1 MKLRGFV
8 ASMLVVFLIGTFVT
22 VTNIAKASETS
33 TIKIFTDP
41 STVQANEIDQEFT
54 ININISNVDDLYA
67 WQTGITFDPAVLE
80 CTGFYEGEFLKRGGE
95 TWFLKHYMDK
105 NNTLGIVYY
114 RGCCLLGPVSG
125 VSGSGQLAYATFRSL
140 GKGISD
146 FHLTDIILQ
155 NSKLE
160 ELAFEIVENFTVQVD
175 GINYSIGILSNLTGT
190 MGAAEPLQSGTFDL
204 SFNRQDKKISFDEYS
219 QKDWFCKVTVPKELL
234 NCTAPSG
241 WSIRVDEAPAPYTMT
256 ESDAYTSLNF
266 MHVKGAH
273 TVEVIGTGV
282 VEGDPCDLNN
292 DGNVDVCDLFKV
304 ARAYGSHGP
313 DIPNPGDS
321 SSENWD
327 AIADLNKD
335 KWVNIEDIFMV
346 ARAFGKKPSMIF

>member
-1 MKLRGFV
+1 MKLRGFA
-8 ASMLVVFLIGTFVT
+8 ASLSIVFLIGAFIMALDV
-22 VTNIAKASETS
+22 VKASEMS
-33 TIKIFTDP
+33 TTKIFTDP
-41 STVQANEIDQEFT
+41 SIVQANEIDKEFT

-67 WQTGITFDPAVLE
+67 WQTGITFNPAVLE
-80 CTGFYEGEFLKRGGE
+80 CTGFYEGEFLRKGGE
-95 TWFLKHYMDK
+95 TWFLKHYLDK

-114 RGCCLLGPVSG
+114 RGCCLLGPVAG
-125 VSGSGQLAYATFRSL
+125 VSGSGQLACVTFRSV

-146 FHLTDIILQ
+146 FHLTDVIFQ

-204 SFNRQDKKISFDEYS
+204 SFNRQDKKISFDESS

-234 NCTAPSG
+234 KCTAPSD
-241 WSIRVDEAPAPYTMT
+241 WSVRVDEAPTPYIIT
-256 ESDAYTSLNF
+256 ETDAYTSLNF

-273 TVEVIGTGV
+273 TVEVTGAGV
-282 VEGDPCDLNN
+282 VEGNPCDLNN
-292 DGNVDVCDLFKV
+292 DGNVDICDLFKV
-304 ARAYGSHGP
+304 AKAHGSHGP
-313 DIPNPGDS
+313 DIPNQGDP
-321 SSENWD
+321 SSENWN

-335 KWVNIEDIFMV
+335 MWVNIEDIFMV
-346 ARAFGKKPSMIF
+346 ARDFGKKPSMLL